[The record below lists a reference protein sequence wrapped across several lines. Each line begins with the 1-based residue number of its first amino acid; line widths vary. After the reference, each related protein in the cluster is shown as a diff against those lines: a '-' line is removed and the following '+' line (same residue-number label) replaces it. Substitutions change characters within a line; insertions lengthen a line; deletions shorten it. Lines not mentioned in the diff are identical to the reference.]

1 MYTEIITDE
10 TFMIGASWVE
20 LLRVGI
26 YRGRHRCTR
35 LWGIWGKLWF
45 PSVMAHCGMGSISF
59 FRVIFTSAGEIFL
72 P

>member
-26 YRGRHRCTR
+26 YQGRHRCTR
-35 LWGIWGKLWF
+35 L
-45 PSVMAHCGMGSISF
+45 
-59 FRVIFTSAGEIFL
+59 
-72 P
+72 